1 MKFDSESEKKLLKIC
16 LQTKQAQYIPML
28 YDYAKRFDRKFD
40 DEEFSLSDELAKVCE
55 HEHKARL
62 AGKIPSRK
70 MQEYSKKLF
79 VVAIQ
84 AGIKPQEFT
93 KFKTTY
99 LNLLETKRLL
109 DLKTPEGRTDFDAII
124 EDIRYYSDN
133 PEDAPTKNFS
143 DFSKSMIKRDPG
155 IIAERYNMVL
165 GTMKETAKK
174 NRLVDDSYIE
184 RLGTFQQH
192 LRTAYPIVIRAPQ
205 KKPTL
210 TDNPLLNDI
219 KNGVPVDLAISNAS
233 KSYVGR
239 QTLAKLI
246 ATGILIP
253 AMVISAI
260 GFSNA
265 APTNN
270 SHYNDFLKTGTVG
283 HLFPEDTKE
292 QIFNIGTQLTNY
304 RENELPTNDEFNEFI
319 NTIDAFYSN
328 TIKGVLTNSYNEYA
342 DETGKPR
349 ATSVKFSYNDYDGNR
364 NILRITDESGK
375 TYDVETNTNGV
386 FEHNTIGVIYDAE
399 RKIDNYRERF
409 EGSKSVSTKQ
419 TLLNNI
425 NDDFYNV
432 LDALT
437 LDYSFEEAGFV
448 SRIFG
453 PDLVLVESSQEKE
466 IKAKGPVDHIQT
478 VQAPEIDDDD
488 AR

>member
-1 MKFDSESEKKLLKIC
+1 MKFDSESEKKLLRIC
-16 LQTKQAQYIPML
+16 LKTKQAQYIPML

-40 DEEFSLSDELAKVCE
+40 NEEFSLSDELAKVCE

-70 MQEYSKKLF
+70 VQKYSEKLF
-79 VVAIQ
+79 VAAIQ
-84 AGIKPQEFT
+84 AGIKPKEFK
-93 KFKTTY
+93 KFKTAY

-109 DLKTPEGRTDFDAII
+109 ELKNEKGQPDFDAVI

-133 PEDAPTKNFS
+133 PDDAPSKDFS
-143 DFSKSMIKRDPG
+143 KFSKSMIQRAPG
-155 IIAERYNMVL
+155 IIAERYNALL
-165 GTMKETAKK
+165 GTMKDTAKK

-184 RLGTFQQH
+184 RLGTFQEH

-270 SHYNDFLKTGTVG
+270 SHYNDFYKTGTVG

-292 QIFNIGTQLTNY
+292 QIFRLGTRLTDY
-304 RENELPTNDEFNEFI
+304 RENELPSNEEFKDFI
-319 NTIDAFYSN
+319 NSIDTFYSD
-328 TIKGVLTNSYNEYA
+328 TIKEVLTNSYNEYA
-342 DETGKPR
+342 DATGKPR

-364 NILRITDESGK
+364 NILKVTDENGK
-375 TYDVETNTNGV
+375 TYDVETNTNGL

-399 RKIDNYRERF
+399 RHIDSYRERF
-409 EGSKSVSTKQ
+409 EASKSVSMKVD
-419 TLLNNI
+419 LLDKI
-425 NDDFYNV
+425 NDDFYDV
-432 LDALT
+432 IDALT
-437 LDYSFEEAGFV
+437 LDYTFEEAGIV
-448 SRIFG
+448 SKIFG
-453 PDLVLVESSQEKE
+453 TELVLTESSQEKE
-466 IKAKGPVDHIQT
+466 IKDKGPVDHIQT